1 MKSRIADIGCYCL
14 VALTLLGCIVSLA
27 TSASGRMILGI
38 VFGIIGLLVL
48 VIIPHN
54 IRIRRVRKIFRS

>member
-27 TSASGRMILGI
+27 TSASGRMIL
-38 VFGIIGLLVL
+38 VL
-48 VIIPHN
+48 AGAQNQPVMGA
-54 IRIRRVRKIFRS
+54 